1 VVAVTEITR
10 RPPVAGVSVALAAA
24 ALGFAGVGLAA
35 AGALAPAGVGVL
47 VLAVG
52 LFRASRRVVTVGAT
66 ALFLGVLY
74 AGARGGAPEPLLLG
88 ALGTVVSWDAA
99 EYAVGVGEQLGR
111 DADTT
116 RLTLVHTAT
125 TLAVGAVGAAVA
137 YAVFLSV
144 GGGQP
149 VAALV
154 LLLFG
159 VVALVAALRDG
170 GDDGGS
176 NRSRRRR

>member
-1 VVAVTEITR
+1 M
-10 RPPVAGVSVALAAA
+10 AGLSVALGAA
-24 ALGFAGVGLAA
+24 ALGFAGVGVAA
-35 AGALAPAGVGVL
+35 TGALAPAGVGVL
-47 VLAVG
+47 VLAAG
-52 LFRASRRVVTVGAT
+52 LVRASRRVVTLGAT

-99 EYAVGVGEQLGR
+99 EYAIGVGEQLGR
-111 DADTT
+111 EADTT
-116 RLTLVHTAT
+116 RLTLVHSAT
-125 TLAVGAVGAAVA
+125 TLAVGVVGAAVA
-137 YAVFLSV
+137 YAVSLSV

-149 VAALV
+149 VASLV

-159 VVALVAALRDG
+159 VVALVAALRGG

-176 NRSRRRR
+176 NRGRRRR

>member
-1 VVAVTEITR
+1 MTEITR
-10 RPPVAGVSVALAAA
+10 RPPVAGVSLALAAA
-24 ALGFAGVGLAA
+24 ALGFAGVGVAS

-52 LFRASRRVVTVGAT
+52 LFRASRRVVTLGAT
-66 ALFLGVLY
+66 ALFVGVLY
-74 AGARGGAPEPLLLG
+74 AGARGGATEPILLG

-99 EYAVGVGEQLGR
+99 EYAIGVGEQLGR
-111 DADTT
+111 GADTT
-116 RLTLVHTAT
+116 RLTLVHSAT
-125 TLAVGAVGAAVA
+125 TLAVGVVGTAVV
-137 YAVFLSV
+137 YAVSHSV

-159 VVALVAALRDG
+159 VVALVAALRGG

-176 NRSRRRR
+176 NRGRRR

>member
-1 VVAVTEITR
+1 MTEITR

-24 ALGFAGVGLAA
+24 ALGFAGVGVAA

-52 LFRASRRVVTVGAT
+52 LFRASRRVVTVGAA

-125 TLAVGAVGAAVA
+125 TLAVGVVGAAVA

-159 VVALVAALRDG
+159 VVALVAALRGG